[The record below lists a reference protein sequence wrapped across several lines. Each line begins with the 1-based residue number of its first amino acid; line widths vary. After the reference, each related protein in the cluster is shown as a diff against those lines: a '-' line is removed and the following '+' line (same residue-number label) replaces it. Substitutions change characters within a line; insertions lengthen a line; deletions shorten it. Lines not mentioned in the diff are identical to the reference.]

1 MKINENIFSLLGFE
15 CQSYKVLDQRDRA
28 MSFSGLSEEKCDGKD
43 PDDISPIA
51 WYRMMGETGD
61 QIPEKCIP
69 INRCGTRAPGWL
81 NGKHPT
87 VDEGIVNRQV
97 CYNWNGDC
105 CNWQNNIKVR
115 NCGDYFVY
123 QLQKPPT
130 CPLRYCGNGRSTV
143 FMDPSTETTDN
154 KLFSLLN
161 QSMSHFR

>member
-87 VDEGIVNRQV
+87 VDEGIVNR
-97 CYNWNGDC
+97 
-105 CNWQNNIKVR
+105 K
-115 NCGDYFVY
+115 FVIIGTATAVIGKTTSRSETAVITLCISY
-123 QLQKPPT
+123 RSHRLAHCVTVATVGQRYLWIPLQR
-130 CPLRYCGNGRSTV
+130 PLI
-143 FMDPSTETTDN
+143 N

-161 QSMSHFR
+161 QSMSHFT